1 MSSQPTSSRYF
12 FACRIWRGL
21 RRRWFWLRRD
31 RGASEVDAKV
41 SGFKMRLPSR
51 FVDRFVFDRY
61 EPVTD
66 AHLAEA
72 LRPGMVVLDIGAHV
86 GYYTLVAAQAV
97 GPSGK
102 VHAFEPCAETLS
114 LLRTNV
120 RANGFAN
127 VEIHPFA
134 AGSSDSKRILHVTGS
149 SDSHGLFPHPLTE
162 TVRTTAVKTVAV
174 AQVVQGR
181 VDLVKIDV
189 EGAEFEVLEGMGD
202 LVSGEGPSVLIVEW
216 NPACLRNAG
225 RDPLELPQ
233 CLERLGFTDIKVLDD
248 RRQRV
253 RSVSDAQEEIVSGSP
268 PPWWYVNLWATRS

>member
-1 MSSQPTSSRYF
+1 MSSQPASSLYSF
-12 FACRIWRGL
+12 PCRIWRGL

-31 RGASEVDAKV
+31 HGASEVDAKV
-41 SGFKMRLPSR
+41 SGFKMRLPAR

-66 AHLAEA
+66 EHLADA

-120 RANGFAN
+120 RTNGFAN

-134 AGSSDSKRILHVTGS
+134 AGSGDSKRTFHVTGS

-162 TVRTTAVKTVAV
+162 TVRTTEVRTVRV
-174 AQVVQGR
+174 AQVVPGP

-189 EGAEFEVLEGMGD
+189 EGAEFEALEGMGD
-202 LVSGEGPSVLIVEW
+202 LLSGEDHVVLIVEW

-225 RDPLELPQ
+225 RDPLKLPW
-233 CLERLGFTDIKVLDD
+233 CLQEFGFTTISVLDD
-248 RRQRV
+248 RRRLV
-253 RSVSDAQEEIVSGSP
+253 RSVPDTEEEIASESP

>member
-1 MSSQPTSSRYF
+1 MSPPPEVDPYS
-12 FACRIWRGL
+12 FARRLWRGL

-31 RGASEVDAKV
+31 RNATEVAVKV
-41 SGFKMRLPSR
+41 SGFKMRLPPR
-51 FVDRFVFDRY
+51 FVEPFVFDRY

-66 AHLAEA
+66 AHLADA

-114 LLRTNV
+114 LLRANV

-134 AGSSDSKRILHVTGS
+134 AGSGDSKRTLHVTGS

-162 TVRTTAVKTVAV
+162 TVRMTEVRTVRV
-174 AQVVQGR
+174 AQVVPGP

-189 EGAEFEVLEGMGD
+189 EGAEFEVLDGMRD
-202 LVSGEGPSVLIVEW
+202 LVSGEDPSVLIVEW

-225 RDPLELPQ
+225 QDPLELPR
-233 CLERLGFTDIKVLDD
+233 CLEELGFTEISVLDD
-248 RRQRV
+248 RRRRV
-253 RSVSDAQEEIVSGSP
+253 RSVEDTREEIAGRPP
-268 PPWWYVNLWATRS
+268 PPWWYVNLWATRA

>member
-1 MSSQPTSSRYF
+1 MSSDHYS
-12 FACRIWRGL
+12 FARRLWRGL

-31 RGASEVDAKV
+31 RSASEVDVKV
-41 SGFKMRLPSR
+41 SGFRMRLPPR
-51 FVDRFVFDRY
+51 LVETFVFDRY

-66 AHLAEA
+66 AHLADA

-114 LLRTNV
+114 LLRRNV
-120 RANGFAN
+120 RANGFEN
-127 VEIHPFA
+127 VEIHPYA
-134 AGSSDSKRILHVTGS
+134 AGSSDSRRILHVTGS

-162 TVRTTAVKTVAV
+162 TVRTTEVRTVAV
-174 AQVVQGR
+174 AQVVSGR
-181 VDLVKIDV
+181 ADLVKIDV
-189 EGAEFEVLEGMGD
+189 EGAEFEVLEGMRD
-202 LVSGEGPSVLIVEW
+202 LVSGEDPSVLIVEW

-225 RDPLELPQ
+225 RDPLELPR
-233 CLERLGFTDIKVLDD
+233 CLEGLGFTNISVLDD
-248 RRQRV
+248 RRRLV
-253 RSVSDAQEEIVSGSP
+253 RSVSDTHEEIAGGSP

>member
-1 MSSQPTSSRYF
+1 MSHPPEARPYS
-12 FACRIWRGL
+12 FARRLERGL

-31 RGASEVDAKV
+31 RNATEVDVKV
-41 SGFKMRLPSR
+41 SGFRMRLPPR
-51 FVDRFVFDRY
+51 FVEPFVFDRY

-66 AHLAEA
+66 AHLADA

-86 GYYTLVAAQAV
+86 GYYTLVAARAV

-134 AGSSDSKRILHVTGS
+134 AGSGDSKRTLHVTGS

-162 TVRTTAVKTVAV
+162 TVRTTEVRTVRA

-189 EGAEFEVLEGMGD
+189 EGAEFEVLDGMRD
-202 LVSGEGPSVLIVEW
+202 LVSSEDPSVLIVEW

-225 RDPLELPQ
+225 QDPLELPR
-233 CLERLGFTDIKVLDD
+233 CLAELGFTNISVLDD
-248 RRQRV
+248 RRRLV
-253 RSVSDAQEEIVSGSP
+253 RSVSDTQEEIDSGSP

>member
-1 MSSQPTSSRYF
+1 MSPSPEADRYSL
-12 FACRIWRGL
+12 ARRLRRGL
-21 RRRWFWLRRD
+21 RRWWFWLRRD
-31 RGASEVDAKV
+31 RDATEVDVKV
-41 SGFKMRLPSR
+41 SGFRMRLPSR

-66 AHLAEA
+66 AYLADA

-86 GYYTLVAAQAV
+86 GYYTLVAARAV

-134 AGSSDSKRILHVTGS
+134 AGSGDSKRTLHVTGS

-162 TVRTTAVKTVAV
+162 TVRTTEVRTVRA
-174 AQVVQGR
+174 AQVIQGR

-189 EGAEFEVLEGMGD
+189 EGAEFEVLDGMRD
-202 LVSGEGPSVLIVEW
+202 LVSSEDPSVLVIEW

-225 RDPLELPQ
+225 QDPLELPR
-233 CLERLGFTDIKVLDD
+233 CLAELGFTNISVLDD
-248 RRQRV
+248 RRRLV
-253 RSVSDAQEEIVSGSP
+253 RSVSDTQEEIDSGSP

>member
-1 MSSQPTSSRYF
+1 MSPSPEADRYSL
-12 FACRIWRGL
+12 ARRLRRGL

-31 RGASEVDAKV
+31 RDATEVDVKV
-41 SGFKMRLPSR
+41 SGFRMRLPSR

-66 AHLAEA
+66 AHLADA

-102 VHAFEPCAETLS
+102 VHAFEPCAETLA

-127 VEIHPFA
+127 VEVHPFA
-134 AGSSDSKRILHVTGS
+134 AGSGDSERTFHVTGS

-162 TVRTTAVKTVAV
+162 TVRTTEVRTVRV
-174 AQVVQGR
+174 AQVVPGP

-189 EGAEFEVLEGMGD
+189 EGAEFEALEGMGD
-202 LVSGEGPSVLIVEW
+202 LLSGEAPMVLIVEW

-225 RDPLELPQ
+225 RDPLKLPCRLQ
-233 CLERLGFTDIKVLDD
+233 ELGFTTISVLDD
-248 RRQRV
+248 RRRLV
-253 RSVSDAQEEIVSGSP
+253 RSVPDTEEEIASESP

>member
-1 MSSQPTSSRYF
+1 MSHPPEARPYS
-12 FACRIWRGL
+12 FARRLERGL

-31 RGASEVDAKV
+31 RNATEVDVKV
-41 SGFKMRLPSR
+41 SGFRMRLPPR
-51 FVDRFVFDRY
+51 FVEPFVFDRY

-66 AHLAEA
+66 AHLADA

-86 GYYTLVAAQAV
+86 GYYTLVAARAV

-134 AGSSDSKRILHVTGS
+134 AGSGDSKRTLHVTGS

-162 TVRTTAVKTVAV
+162 TVRTTEVRTVRA
-174 AQVVQGR
+174 AQVIQGR

-189 EGAEFEVLEGMGD
+189 EGAEFEVLDGMRD
-202 LVSGEGPSVLIVEW
+202 LVSSEDPSVLVIEW

-225 RDPLELPQ
+225 QDPLELPR
-233 CLERLGFTDIKVLDD
+233 CLAELGFTNISVLDD
-248 RRQRV
+248 RRRLV
-253 RSVSDAQEEIVSGSP
+253 RSVSDTQEEIDSGSP

>member
-1 MSSQPTSSRYF
+1 MSSQPASSPYS

-31 RGASEVDAKV
+31 RGAREVDAKV

-66 AHLAEA
+66 SHLAGA

-120 RANGFAN
+120 RVNGFAN

-134 AGSSDSKRILHVTGS
+134 AGSADSKRTFHVTGS

-162 TVRTTAVKTVAV
+162 TVRTTEVRTVRV
-174 AQVVQGR
+174 AQVVPGP

-189 EGAEFEVLEGMGD
+189 EGAELEALEGMGD
-202 LVSGEGPSVLIVEW
+202 LLSGQDPMVLIVEW

-225 RDPLELPQ
+225 RDPLELPR
-233 CLERLGFTDIKVLDD
+233 CLEELGFTTISVLDD
-248 RRQRV
+248 RRRLV
-253 RSVSDAQEEIVSGSP
+253 RSVPDTEEEIASEPP